1 MLDDGVSYEL
11 SYVLVYLFIISYES
25 NQRITSITL
34 FYTSIDEIMFLF
46 YFMQT
51 ESFIFIRNNDYIDID
66 TCRDN

>member
-51 ESFIFIRNNDYIDID
+51 ESFIYLLEIMI
-66 TCRDN
+66 TLT

>member
-51 ESFIFIRNNDYIDID
+51 ESFIYLLEIMIIL
-66 TCRDN
+66 T